1 MTKNKALQTR
11 AEVSN
16 LRECERAEIKPLAD
30 TPGGYGVS
38 AVWADGTG
46 REFFTSRDEF
56 AAWVEKHFVSVEAP
70 LPPGTIVVQ
79 VEKVPD
85 EGWRFALKRV
95 AGRDFGWTPHSYP
108 NEVEALHAAANL
120 LDEKGA

>member
-1 MTKNKALQTR
+1 MTKNEALQTR

-16 LRECERAEIKPLAD
+16 LRECERAMIKPLAH
-30 TPGGYGVS
+30 TPGEYGVA

-46 REFFTSRDEF
+46 REFFVSRDEF
-56 AAWVEKHFVSVEAP
+56 GAWVEKHFAPAAP

-85 EGWRFALKRV
+85 EGWRFTLKRV